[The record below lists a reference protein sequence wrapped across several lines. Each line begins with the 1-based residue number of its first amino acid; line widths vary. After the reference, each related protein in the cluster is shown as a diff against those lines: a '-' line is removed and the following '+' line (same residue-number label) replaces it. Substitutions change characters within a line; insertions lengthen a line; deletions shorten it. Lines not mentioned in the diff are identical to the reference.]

1 MWTDSQKWSII
12 VAGLLVVGGL
22 YLLAPILTPFLIAG
36 LLAYISDPLVDQ
48 LEAWRLT
55 RTQAVVVVFCLILL
69 GFGVVL
75 LLLLP
80 LLETQIQ
87 VFARALPT
95 YIDWVTGTF
104 LPWLEARLGVKT
116 SLLDV
121 EQLKTVLISH
131 WQQAGEIVTSVVAYV
146 TRSGAFLAGWLVD
159 LVLIPIVTFYVLR
172 DWDKLIASLH
182 DLLPRALEPMVVELA
197 READA
202 VLKAFLHGQLLMVLS
217 LGAIYVIGLW
227 LAGLEFALLIGV
239 LAGCMSVVPYL
250 GLIVGVVA
258 ASVAMLVQTQDITR
272 LLPVLAVFGV
282 GQVLADTVLTPL
294 LVGERIGL
302 HPVTVIFAILAGGQ
316 LFGFLGILL
325 ALPVTAV
332 LAVLV
337 RRARQS
343 YKLSELYRTSETQ
356 GGASHAE
363 RP

>member
-87 VFARALPT
+87 VFVRALPT

-121 EQLKTVLISH
+121 EQLKTVLMSH

-159 LVLIPIVTFYVLR
+159 LVLIPIVTF
-172 DWDKLIASLH
+172 
-182 DLLPRALEPMVVELA
+182 
-197 READA
+197 
-202 VLKAFLHGQLLMVLS
+202 
-217 LGAIYVIGLW
+217 
-227 LAGLEFALLIGV
+227 
-239 LAGCMSVVPYL
+239 
-250 GLIVGVVA
+250 
-258 ASVAMLVQTQDITR
+258 
-272 LLPVLAVFGV
+272 
-282 GQVLADTVLTPL
+282 
-294 LVGERIGL
+294 
-302 HPVTVIFAILAGGQ
+302 
-316 LFGFLGILL
+316 
-325 ALPVTAV
+325 
-332 LAVLV
+332 
-337 RRARQS
+337 
-343 YKLSELYRTSETQ
+343 
-356 GGASHAE
+356 
-363 RP
+363 